1 MPRLRKCSRKH
12 FISITAF
19 FRLVYRLLLPHLVFL
34 FLLVAGAPSS
44 FRLLSLSVSLS
55 LSVCL
60 SLSLSTFIAF
70 PSFSP
75 HSLPIFFPFSFHLL
89 LAFCHLL
96 LPLITSSVIVYFSH
110 ANLTTT
116 VITTTIT
123 ITVTIRIQIGFHVIY
138 SQTQRSELSSRDAP
152 NITGKT
158 RISMRS
164 PSLSCS
170 TLKQTATNTRLRSG
184 NGGLTYHHR
193 RLISIAVQL

>member
-55 LSVCL
+55 VC
-60 SLSLSTFIAF
+60 LSLSTFIAF

-75 HSLPIFFPFSFHLL
+75 HSLPIFLPFSFHLL

-138 SQTQRSELSSRDAP
+138 SQTQRSQLSSRDAP
-152 NITGKT
+152 NITRKT